1 MTAPILKIKV
11 TPKPV
16 VKGKMDVRFPAK
28 VDVEAFLTVLRE
40 NGIYTFGV
48 DYTLLDPAPLSDP
61 DTALIAVFDG
71 STQSWKR
78 TTLAA
83 LISVPEEPIIVTA
96 SSAVI
101 DAGTNAVAVNRSAPS
116 ATGLTLPS
124 VFGQDGQPIR
134 IFDWSTS
141 ITDHTITLTPFGA
154 QTIMRAATWPLYS
167 TAVSRAGV
175 TLYPST
181 DLNGWYIAP

>member
-1 MTAPILKIKV
+1 MT
-11 TPKPV
+11 TPTIRVAVRKKSTV
-16 VKGKMDVRFPAK
+16 RGKGLVRFPAL
-28 VDVEAFLTVLRE
+28 VETEAFLTIGKDGETYR
-40 NGIYTFGV
+40 FGA
-48 DYTLLDPAPLSDP
+48 DYSILDPSPYSDP
-61 DTALIAVFDG
+61 DNAIIAVFDAG
-71 STQSWKR
+71 TQSWKR

-83 LISVPEEPIIVTA
+83 LISIPEEPVIVTA

-116 ATGLTLPS
+116 TTGLTLPS
-124 VFGQDGQPIR
+124 VFDQEGQPIR

-141 ITDHTITLTPFGA
+141 IADHTITLTPLGG

-175 TLYPST
+175 TLHPST